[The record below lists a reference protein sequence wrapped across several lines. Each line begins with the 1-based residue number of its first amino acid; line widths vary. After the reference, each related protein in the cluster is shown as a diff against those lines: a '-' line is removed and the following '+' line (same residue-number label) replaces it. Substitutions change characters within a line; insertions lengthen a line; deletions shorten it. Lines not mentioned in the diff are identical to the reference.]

1 VENKKIGGRRRRKE
15 EEAEKNHGREE
26 GERRKNE
33 KDRSE
38 EIGRM
43 KERWTIPSSSAYAHC
58 LLFQVSAI

>member
-1 VENKKIGGRRRRKE
+1 MGGRWRRKE
-15 EEAEKNHGREE
+15 EEAEKNKGREE
-26 GERRKNE
+26 GKRRKNE